1 MRKLSIKQKLLA
13 VFITIITLVLI
24 DGASTFY
31 IEKKISDLTTETIE
45 LHNETILLKSRL
57 IDHITWMN
65 QLLETIIE
73 KNEFKGQTDPT
84 KCAFGEWYYSFKKSD
99 DYLSIDQSRKKLIDD
114 MENYHTKLHASAVN
128 IKESDSTN
136 EALAIYKSDTKP
148 NVIKLQSIFNSYII
162 AINTIMEA
170 DESDLEKLQK
180 IASII
185 KIIIIFTAISISAI
199 LSIIIIRSIMK
210 SFRLF
215 STGFDKVSKGDLT
228 TTIDDSRNDE
238 FGLLAGSFNS
248 FVEEIRGVVNEILD
262 MSAQL
267 ASSSEEL
274 ASTSLSFS
282 ENAQSQ
288 AASSEEVTATI
299 EEISAGMDGVSVSAQ
314 QQAARLND
322 LVTIREKLNKNVQD
336 MKTRINS
343 TLKQSETIADK
354 AKSGEASLNSMDT
367 SIQKI
372 GESSGEVTNIVQIIN
387 DISDKINLLSLNA
400 AIEAARA
407 GDSGRG
413 FAVVADEISKL
424 ADQTATSIKDIDR
437 LIKANDVEIQNGL
450 INVKSTVDIISVIID
465 GVGEISR
472 MMHSINDAM
481 SEQVEIN
488 EKANN
493 EMQQIKQRSDE
504 IKHSSEE
511 QKIATE
517 EIAKSIADISHITQ
531 TTASGAEEMTAN
543 AEEIAGM
550 ADRLKARVDYFHV

>member
-1 MRKLSIKQKLLA
+1 MRKLSIKQKLLTA
-13 VFITIITLVLI
+13 FITIISLVLI
-24 DGASTFY
+24 DGASTYF
-31 IEKKISDLTTETIE
+31 IERKTVALSEETIE

-57 IDHITWMN
+57 IDHLQWMN
-65 QLLETIIE
+65 QLLETVAE
-73 KNEFKGQTDPT
+73 KKEFAGQTDPT
-84 KCAFGEWYYSFKKSD
+84 KCAFGKWYYALKQNESYSSLDIK
-99 DYLSIDQSRKKLIDD
+99 RKKLIDD
-114 MENYHTKLHASAVN
+114 MESFHTTLHASAVS
-128 IKESDSTN
+128 IKNAGSTS
-136 EALAIYKSDTKP
+136 EALAVYKSQTKP
-148 NVIKLQSIFNSYII
+148 NVESLQNLFNSYISEI
-162 AINTIMEA
+162 DVIMESYEA
-170 DESDLEKLQK
+170 ELEKFQR
-180 IASII
+180 ISII
-185 KIIIIFTAISISAI
+185 IKLVIILTTILISAAT
-199 LSIIIIRSIMK
+199 SVIIIRSIML
-210 SFRLF
+210 SFRQF
-215 STGFDKVSKGDLT
+215 TTGLNRVSEGDLT
-228 TTIDDSRNDE
+228 TNIDDSRSDE
-238 FGLLAGSFNS
+238 FGMLARTFNS
-248 FVEEIRGVVNEILD
+248 FVEQIRGIVNEILD

-322 LVTIREKLNKNVQD
+322 LVTIREKLNANVQD
-336 MKTRINS
+336 MKARINS
-343 TLKQSETIADK
+343 TLKQSEIIADK
-354 AKSGEASLNSMDT
+354 AKSGESSLNSMDS

-372 GESSGEVTNIVQIIN
+372 GKSSGEVTNIVQIIN

-450 INVKSTVDIISVIID
+450 LNVKSTVDIISVIID
-465 GVGEISR
+465 GVGDIST

-481 SEQVEIN
+481 SEQVGIN
-488 EKANN
+488 EKANS

-550 ADRLKARVDYFHV
+550 ADRLKARVDYFQV

>member
-13 VFITIITLVLI
+13 VFITIISLVLI
-24 DGASTFY
+24 DGVSTFY
-31 IEKKISDLTTETIE
+31 IEKKMSNLTTDTIE

-57 IDHITWMN
+57 IDHIIWMN

-73 KNEFKGQTDPT
+73 KNEFQGQTDPT
-84 KCAFGEWYYSFKKSD
+84 KCAFGEWYYNYKKSD
-99 DYLSIDQSRKKLIDD
+99 GYSSLDQSRKKLIDD

-128 IKESDSTN
+128 IKESKSTG
-136 EALAIYKSDTKP
+136 EALFIYKSATKQ
-148 NVIKLQSIFNSYII
+148 NVDKLQNIFNNYIAEI
-162 AINTIMEA
+162 ETLMEA
-170 DESDLEKLQK
+170 YESELEKFQEISALVK
-180 IASII
+180 ILII
-185 KIIIIFTAISISAI
+185 LAAISISAI
-199 LSIIIIRSIMK
+199 LSIIIIRSIMN

-215 STGFDKVSKGDLT
+215 SSGFEKVSKGDLT
-228 TTIDDSRNDE
+228 TSIDDSRNDE
-238 FGLLAGSFNS
+238 FGLLARSFNS
-248 FVEEIRGVVNEILD
+248 FVEQIRGVVNEILD

-274 ASTSLSFS
+274 ASTALSFS

-288 AASSEEVTATI
+288 AAPSEEVTATI
-299 EEISAGMDGVSVSAQ
+299 EEISAGMDGVSISAQ

-322 LVTIREKLNKNVQD
+322 LVAIREKLNTNVQN
-336 MKTRINS
+336 MKTQINS
-343 TLKQSETIADK
+343 TLKQSEIIADK
-354 AKSGEASLNSMDT
+354 AKSGETSLNSMDT

-372 GESSGEVTNIVQIIN
+372 GKSSGEVTNIVQIIN

-437 LIKANDVEIQNGL
+437 LIKANDVEIKNGL

-465 GVGEISR
+465 GVGDIST
-472 MMHSINDAM
+472 MMHSISDAM
-481 SEQVEIN
+481 SEQVGIN
-488 EKANN
+488 EKANS
-493 EMQQIKQRSDE
+493 EMMQVKDRSDE

-517 EIAKSIADISHITQ
+517 EIAKSITDISHITQ

>member
-1 MRKLSIKQKLLA
+1 MLKLSIKQKLLA
-13 VFITIITLVLI
+13 AFITIIFLVLI
-24 DGASTFY
+24 DGASTY
-31 IEKKISDLTTETIE
+31 LIEKKTADLSEDTID

-57 IDHITWMN
+57 IDHLLWMN
-65 QLLETIIE
+65 QLLETVSE
-73 KNEFKGQTDPT
+73 KKEFAGQTDPA
-84 KCAFGEWYYSFKKSD
+84 KCAFGKWYYAFKQKESYSSLD
-99 DYLSIDQSRKKLIDD
+99 VKRKKLIDD
-114 MENYHTKLHASAVN
+114 MESFHTSLHASAVS
-128 IKESDSTN
+128 IKNARSTTD
-136 EALAIYKSDTKP
+136 ALAVYKAQTRP
-148 NVIKLQSIFNSYII
+148 NVESLQNLFNSYISEI
-162 AINTIMEA
+162 DVIMESY
-170 DESDLEKLQK
+170 EVKLEKIQRL
-180 IASII
+180 SIYL
-185 KIIIIFTAISISAI
+185 KLIIILSTIIISAAT
-199 LSIIIIRSIMK
+199 SFIIIRSIML
-210 SFRLF
+210 SFRQF
-215 STGFDKVSKGDLT
+215 TTGLNKVSEGDLT
-228 TTIDDSRNDE
+228 TNIDDSRNDE
-238 FGLLAGSFNS
+238 FGLLARSFNS
-248 FVEEIRGVVNEILD
+248 FVEQIKGIVNEILD

-322 LVTIREKLNKNVQD
+322 LVAIRERLNTNVQD
-336 MKTRINS
+336 MKTRINN
-343 TLKQSETIADK
+343 TLKQSEIIADK
-354 AKSGEASLNSMDT
+354 AKSGESSINSMDS

-372 GESSGEVTNIVQIIN
+372 GKSSGEVTNIVQIIN

-450 INVKSTVDIISVIID
+450 ISVKSTVEIISVIID
-465 GVGEISR
+465 GVGDIST

-481 SEQVEIN
+481 SEQVDIN
-488 EKANN
+488 EKANG
-493 EMQQIKQRSDE
+493 EMLQIKNRSDE

-531 TTASGAEEMTAN
+531 VTASGAEEMTAN

-550 ADRLKARVDYFHV
+550 ADRLKARVDYFQV